1 MVGWESRGR
10 GGIAV
15 SMTRRKAVSLAAAG
29 GGVAALGA
37 GGYWAYR
44 SFSSA
49 DLMQPGPL
57 GEQALGDPKAPVI
70 MIEYA
75 SLTCP
80 HCARFAREVFPR
92 LDEQYIRAGK
102 VRYILRE
109 FPFDVLGAGV
119 FTLAHCAGKDN
130 YFAVVDKLFQ
140 SQETW
145 LVDQPMGPLRTVFRD
160 LGLTDAGFDACL
172 DDQTTVDG
180 ITWVRDRAF
189 NEFKVN
195 ATPTFFINGK
205 MYVGGM
211 TFDELDKIVR
221 PLT

>member
-1 MVGWESRGR
+1 V

-15 SMTRRKAVSLAAAG
+15 PMTRRKVVSLAAAA

-44 SFSSA
+44 SFFSA
-49 DLMQPGPL
+49 NLMQAGPL
-57 GEQALGDPKAPVI
+57 GEQALGDPKAPVTV
-70 MIEYA
+70 IEYA

-80 HCARFAREVFPR
+80 HCARFAREVFPK
-92 LDEQYIRAGK
+92 LDEQYIRTGK

-119 FTLAHCAGKDN
+119 FTLAHCAAKDN
-130 YFAVVDKLFQ
+130 YFTVVDKLFETQ
-140 SQETW
+140 PTW
-145 LVDQPMGPLRTVFRD
+145 LVDQPIGPLRAVFHD
-160 LGLTDAGFDACL
+160 LGLTDAAFDACL
-172 DDQTTVDG
+172 DDQKVVDG
-180 ITWVRDRAF
+180 ITWVRDRAA
-189 NEFKVN
+189 NEFQVN
-195 ATPTFFINGK
+195 ATPTFFINRK

-211 TFDELDKIVR
+211 SFDELDKIIR